1 MEAISM
7 HSTKK
12 GNKWWTNI
20 IYEPIYRVSESE
32 MSDLNAGQE
41 TNLPSLPP
49 SSREAQLP
57 SNSPTERLLY
67 SLNETNGD
75 ITTVPWAWV
84 SFDGHLIKKNI
95 QLK

>member
-32 MSDLNAGQE
+32 ISDLNAGQE

-57 SNSPTERLLY
+57 SNFPTERLLSSHSMRPS
-67 SLNETNGD
+67 SLGAEMGMSV
-75 ITTVPWAWV
+75 I
-84 SFDGHLIKKNI
+84 
-95 QLK
+95 